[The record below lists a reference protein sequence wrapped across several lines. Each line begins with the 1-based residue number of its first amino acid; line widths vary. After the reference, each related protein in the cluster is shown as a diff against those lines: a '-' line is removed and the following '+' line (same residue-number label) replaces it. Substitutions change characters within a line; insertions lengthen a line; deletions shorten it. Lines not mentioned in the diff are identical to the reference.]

1 MTVNYAKH
9 KNILLQI
16 LKDIYSDT
24 SIAPHLGF
32 KGGTAAHLFY
42 GLNRDSFDLDFD
54 LLDES
59 KQQIV
64 FDKIQKIA
72 EGYGKVI
79 DSRIKRFNL
88 FSVISYDTKSQNI
101 KIEINRRD
109 FGSRYEVK
117 TLLGISML
125 VMVEEDMF
133 AHKLM
138 AMLERVG
145 KTSRDIYPI
154 RESDDI
160 PISNKPIA
168 ITDAQ
173 FDGRNEFSNGVYDV
187 WYFLKNNWPINRE
200 IVEKRS
206 GVSFKEALQ
215 KCIKEMEKIK
225 DRNLLVGLGE
235 SLSDAQK
242 DWARAKLKS
251 ETIFLLKA
259 RLESEK

>member
-24 SIAPHLGF
+24 SISPHLGF
-32 KGGTAAHLFY
+32 KGGTAAHFFY

-59 KQQIV
+59 KQQAV

-72 EGYGKVI
+72 EGYGKVV
-79 DSRIKRFNL
+79 DSRIKKFNL
-88 FSVISYDTKSQNI
+88 LNVISYDTKSQNI
-101 KIEINRRD
+101 KIETNRRD

-125 VMVEEDMF
+125 VMVQEDMF

-145 KTSRDIYPI
+145 KTSRDIY
-154 RESDDI
+154 
-160 PISNKPIA
+160 
-168 ITDAQ
+168 
-173 FDGRNEFSNGVYDV
+173 DV
-187 WYFLKNNWPINRE
+187 WYFLNNNWPINKE

-215 KCIKEMEKIK
+215 KCVKEMEKIK

-235 SLSDAQK
+235 SLTDPQK
-242 DWARAKLKS
+242 DWARAKLRS

-259 RLESEK
+259 RMEDEK

>member
-16 LKDIYSDT
+16 LKDVYSDT
-24 SIAPHLGF
+24 SISSFLGF

-42 GLNRDSFDLDFD
+42 GLDRDSFDLDFD

-59 KQQIV
+59 KEQEV
-64 FDKIQKIA
+64 FEKIKKIA
-72 EGYGKVI
+72 ESYGQVT
-79 DSRIKRFNL
+79 DSKIKQFNL
-88 FSVISYDTKSQNI
+88 LNVISYDSVSQNI
-101 KIEINRRD
+101 KIEVNRRN
-109 FGSRYEVK
+109 FGSRFEVK

-125 VMVEEDMF
+125 VMIKEDMF
-133 AHKLM
+133 ANKLI

-145 KTSRDIYPI
+145 KTSRD
-154 RESDDI
+154 
-160 PISNKPIA
+160 
-168 ITDAQ
+168 
-173 FDGRNEFSNGVYDV
+173 VYDV
-187 WYFLKNNWPINRE
+187 WFFLKNNWPINRE

-206 GVSFKEALQ
+206 GVSYQAALQ
-215 KCIKEMEKIK
+215 QCADQMEKIA

-235 SLSDAQK
+235 ALSEPQK

-259 RLESEK
+259 RMESEK